1 MNTFLPVIVIIVIL
15 IIVFRFG
22 RNIFRPANRGTIGE
36 SRVSNRLNRLQGEE
50 YKVINDVLIKIGDR
64 SSQIDH
70 IVVSIY
76 GIFVIE
82 TKNYSGW
89 IHGNE
94 DSQYWMQTIYEQKT
108 QFYNP
113 IRQNQ
118 GHINALKKI
127 FSDYQYVMYYSII
140 VFAGSAELKNIH
152 TTTPVVY
159 GGELV
164 DTILN
169 QNKTYCLS
177 VEQVKSIADRLNE
190 INIRDKEA
198 KRTHIN
204 QTRFRI
210 YEQNRKEES
219 LICPRCG
226 SNLVVRNGQYGSF
239 YGCPNYPKCRY
250 TQNPFSFL

>member
-1 MNTFLPVIVIIVIL
+1 MNVFLPVIVIIFIL

-22 RNIFRPANRGTIGE
+22 RNVFHPAIRGTIGE
-36 SRVSNRLNRLQGEE
+36 SRVSNRLNKLQGEK
-50 YKVINDVLIKIGDR
+50 YRVINDVLIKTGDR

-70 IVVSIY
+70 IIISIY

-94 DSQYWMQTIYEQKT
+94 DAQYWMQTIYKQKK

-118 GHINALKKI
+118 GHINTLKKI
-127 FSDYQYVMYYSII
+127 LSDYQNITTYHSII
-140 VFAGSAELKNIH
+140 VFTGSAELKNVQ

-159 GGELV
+159 YEEIV
-164 DTILN
+164 DTIRN
-169 QNKTYCLS
+169 QSKAYCLS
-177 VEQVKSIADRLNE
+177 VEQVKNIADRLNK
-190 INIRDKEA
+190 INIHDKDTKKA
-198 KRTHIN
+198 HIN
-204 QTRFRI
+204 QTRYQI
-210 YEQNRKEES
+210 YEQSQKEKS
-219 LICPRCG
+219 LICPRCN
-226 SNLVVRNGQYGSF
+226 SNLVIRNGQYGTF

-250 TQNPFSFL
+250 TQCC